1 MPAVDRVDLGPS
13 IDSGHVTI
21 LCQVMAGSRAL
32 ETMYNHSSVMYN
44 PAPVGEMFRV
54 TGDLVSNDGAGHFIN
69 MFARQELPGESKK
82 THI

>member
-1 MPAVDRVDLGPS
+1 
-13 IDSGHVTI
+13 
-21 LCQVMAGSRAL
+21 
-32 ETMYNHSSVMYN
+32 MYN

-54 TGDLVSNDGAGHFIN
+54 TGDLVGNDGAGHFIN